1 MGKLAERLSDAR
13 RSGVYRVETTEA
25 LEEAAGLNGF
35 ALERCALA
43 EPAAIPAPAG
53 SCRDGCVLLITGFEP
68 LAHNGALKPL
78 LGELEAR
85 AKGSREA
92 GARYFAVFLDPSAVL
107 SLPPLY
113 NWQRQ
118 RGG

>member
-35 ALERCALA
+35 ALERCALRDLSA
-43 EPAAIPAPAG
+43 LAAAG
-53 SCRDGCVLLITGFEP
+53 SQRDGCVVLITGFEP
-68 LAHNGALKPL
+68 LAHNGALKGV

-85 AKGSREA
+85 AQGCREA
-92 GARYFAVFLDPSAVL
+92 GARYFVVFLDPSAVL

>member
-1 MGKLAERLSDAR
+1 MGKLAERLSDAQ
-13 RSGVYRVETTEA
+13 RSGVYRVETTGA

-35 ALERCALA
+35 ALERFALA
-43 EPAAIPAPAG
+43 GPAAIPAAG
-53 SCRDGCVLLITGFEP
+53 SRRDGCVVLITGFEP